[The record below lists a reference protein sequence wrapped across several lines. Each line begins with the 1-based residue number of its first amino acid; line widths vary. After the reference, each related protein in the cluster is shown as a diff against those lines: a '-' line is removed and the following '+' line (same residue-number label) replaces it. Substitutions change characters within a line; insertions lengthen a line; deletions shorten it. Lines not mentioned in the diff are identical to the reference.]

1 MKLDK
6 QYVKSISVVG
16 GVSNNKYIKN
26 KIENFFI
33 NKNIEIYYPLKEMMT
48 DNAAMIAWACYKNY
62 NINKQDIYFKPQPKM
77 LVNNNLL
84 LICQYYLVLK

>member
-1 MKLDK
+1 M
-6 QYVKSISVVG
+6 G

-62 NINKQDIYFKPQPKM
+62 SINKQDIYFRPQPKM
-77 LVNNNLL
+77 LVNNKLN
-84 LICQYYLVLK
+84 